1 MSSLQSLGSIAVAAA
16 LAGSA
21 CARPNSSAVSWN
33 VRFGPVLGNE
43 LIVGHVVDGST
54 AWLATGGDTLVRVD
68 LANARHTRTPV
79 HPLREGEHMWG
90 LATTRAGQMWTLIGR
105 ATLAELGEDAEI
117 VRRIGLAEP
126 HVGLFGGGR
135 DLVFQAMNLHPP
147 GYALAAGPP
156 GGATRHQWSH
166 MRTRDLPF
174 TRGAVAALNLVS
186 CGSSVGAVIPCWF
199 PDTAA
204 LTLTDRSGA
213 SRDIPLDGLPI
224 VAPELLLASDNPRRP
239 IRDAFV
245 TTGNMV
251 WVLGSGE
258 PPEGD
263 ASTRPGGWLLARYD
277 LEGRLFR
284 RVQLPEPA
292 RVLLGAHENTCLL
305 LAWDGRV
312 VEVRL

>member
-1 MSSLQSLGSIAVAAA
+1 MSCLYLLRSIALAAA

-21 CARPNSSAVSWN
+21 CARRSSPAVSWE
-33 VRFGPVLGNE
+33 VKFGPVLGNE
-43 LIVGHVVDGST
+43 LIVGHVVDGRT

-68 LANARHTRTPV
+68 LASARHTRTAI
-79 HPLREGEHMWG
+79 HPLREGEHIWG
-90 LATTRAGQMWTLIGR
+90 LASTREGEMWTLIGR
-105 ATLAELGEDAEI
+105 ATLAKLGESAEI

-126 HVGLFGGGR
+126 HVGVFGGGR
-135 DLVFQAMNLHPP
+135 DLVFQIMDLHPP
-147 GYALAAGPP
+147 GHALAAGPP
-156 GGATRHQWSH
+156 GGATRHPWSA

-186 CGSSVGAVIPCWF
+186 CGPTAAAVIPCWF
-199 PDTAA
+199 PDTAT
-204 LTLTDRSGA
+204 LTLTDRAGM
-213 SRDIPLDGLPI
+213 SREIPLDGLPI

-239 IRDAFV
+239 VRDAFV
-245 TTGNMV
+245 TAGNMV

-263 ASTRPGGWLLARYD
+263 TSTRPGGWLLARYD

-292 RVLLGAHENTCLL
+292 RIFLGAREDTCLL